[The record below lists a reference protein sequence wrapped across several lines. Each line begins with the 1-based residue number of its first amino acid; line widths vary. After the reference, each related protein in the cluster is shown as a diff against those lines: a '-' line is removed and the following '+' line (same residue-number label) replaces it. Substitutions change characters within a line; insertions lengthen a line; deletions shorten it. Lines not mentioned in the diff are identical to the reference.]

1 LNAKLQTK
9 KTIINLLSEGYTMN
23 NVGST
28 DIVDNEKI
36 RLYSVTKK
44 SMDLILSF
52 IGLILLIP
60 VFLILAILVKL
71 DSKGPVF
78 YAHTRKGKN
87 RSDIK
92 IYKFRTMYSNSDEI
106 FESFSDE
113 QKEEYYKNFKLDND
127 PRVTKVGDFLRRTSL
142 DEIPQLINVL
152 KGDLSLVGPRP
163 IVEKEICKYG
173 QYADKLFSVIPGIT
187 GYWQSHGRSDTSYEE
202 RIEMDM
208 YYIDNRSILLDIKI
222 MFKTVISVIK
232 KEGAV

>member
-1 LNAKLQTK
+1 
-9 KTIINLLSEGYTMN
+9 MN

-92 IYKFRTMYSNSDEI
+92 YISLGLCILIQMRFLSL
-106 FESFSDE
+106 FSDE
-113 QKEEYYKNFKLDND
+113 QKRNIIKTLNW
-127 PRVTKVGDFLRRTSL
+127 
-142 DEIPQLINVL
+142 
-152 KGDLSLVGPRP
+152 
-163 IVEKEICKYG
+163 
-173 QYADKLFSVIPGIT
+173 IT
-187 GYWQSHGRSDTSYEE
+187 IQE
-202 RIEMDM
+202 
-208 YYIDNRSILLDIKI
+208 
-222 MFKTVISVIK
+222 
-232 KEGAV
+232 

>member
-1 LNAKLQTK
+1 
-9 KTIINLLSEGYTMN
+9 MN

-36 RLYSVTKK
+36 RLYSIIKK
-44 SMDLILSF
+44 IMDLILSL

>member
-1 LNAKLQTK
+1 
-9 KTIINLLSEGYTMN
+9 MN

-127 PRVTKVGDFLRRTSL
+127 PRVTKIGDFLRRTSL

-208 YYIDNRSILLDIKI
+208 YYIDNKSILLDIKI

>member
-1 LNAKLQTK
+1 
-9 KTIINLLSEGYTMN
+9 MN
-23 NVGST
+23 NVGFT

-60 VFLILAILVKL
+60 VFLILAILVKQ

>member
-1 LNAKLQTK
+1 
-9 KTIINLLSEGYTMN
+9 
-23 NVGST
+23 
-28 DIVDNEKI
+28 
-36 RLYSVTKK
+36 
-44 SMDLILSF
+44 
-52 IGLILLIP
+52 
-60 VFLILAILVKL
+60 
-71 DSKGPVF
+71 
-78 YAHTRKGKN
+78 
-87 RSDIK
+87 
-92 IYKFRTMYSNSDEI
+92 MYSNSDEI

>member
-1 LNAKLQTK
+1 
-9 KTIINLLSEGYTMN
+9 MN

-187 GYWQSHGRSDTSYEE
+187 GYWQSHGRSDTSYDE
-202 RIEMDM
+202 RVKMDM
-208 YYIDNRSILLDIKI
+208 YYIDHMCFTLDAKILFQTI
-222 MFKTVISVIK
+222 FSVLK
-232 KEGAV
+232 GEGAI

>member
-1 LNAKLQTK
+1 
-9 KTIINLLSEGYTMN
+9 MN

-187 GYWQSHGRSDTSYEE
+187 GYWQSHGRSDTSYDE
-202 RIEMDM
+202 RIKMDM
-208 YYIDNRSILLDIKI
+208 YYIDNKSILLDIKI

>member
-1 LNAKLQTK
+1 
-9 KTIINLLSEGYTMN
+9 MN

-222 MFKTVISVIK
+222 IFKTVISVIK

>member
-1 LNAKLQTK
+1 
-9 KTIINLLSEGYTMN
+9 MN
-23 NVGST
+23 NVVST

>member
-1 LNAKLQTK
+1 
-9 KTIINLLSEGYTMN
+9 
-23 NVGST
+23 
-28 DIVDNEKI
+28 
-36 RLYSVTKK
+36 
-44 SMDLILSF
+44 
-52 IGLILLIP
+52 
-60 VFLILAILVKL
+60 
-71 DSKGPVF
+71 
-78 YAHTRKGKN
+78 
-87 RSDIK
+87 
-92 IYKFRTMYSNSDEI
+92 MYSNSDEI

-208 YYIDNRSILLDIKI
+208 YYIDHMCFTLDAKILFQTI
-222 MFKTVISVIK
+222 FSVLK
-232 KEGAV
+232 GEGAI

>member
-1 LNAKLQTK
+1 
-9 KTIINLLSEGYTMN
+9 MN
-23 NVGST
+23 NVAST
-28 DIVDNEKI
+28 DIVDNEKVS
-36 RLYSVTKK
+36 LYSITKK
-44 SMDLILSF
+44 IMDLVLSF

-127 PRVTKVGDFLRRTSL
+127 PRVTKIGDFLRRTSL
-142 DEIPQLINVL
+142 DEIPQLANVL

-187 GYWQSHGRSDTSYEE
+187 GYWQSHGRSDTSYDE
-202 RIEMDM
+202 RVKIDM
-208 YYIDNRSILLDIKI
+208 YYIDNKSILLDIKI

>member
-1 LNAKLQTK
+1 
-9 KTIINLLSEGYTMN
+9 MN
-23 NVGST
+23 NIGST

-187 GYWQSHGRSDTSYEE
+187 GYWQSHGRSDTSYDE
-202 RIEMDM
+202 RVKMDM
-208 YYIDNRSILLDIKI
+208 YYIDNKSILLDIKI

>member
-1 LNAKLQTK
+1 
-9 KTIINLLSEGYTMN
+9 MN

-60 VFLILAILVKL
+60 VFLILAILVKQ

-106 FESFSDE
+106 FDSFSDE

>member
-1 LNAKLQTK
+1 
-9 KTIINLLSEGYTMN
+9 MN
-23 NVGST
+23 NVAST
-28 DIVDNEKI
+28 DIVDNEKVS
-36 RLYSVTKK
+36 LYSITKK
-44 SMDLILSF
+44 IMDLVLSF

-127 PRVTKVGDFLRRTSL
+127 PRVTKIGDFLRRTSL

-173 QYADKLFSVIPGIT
+173 QYADKLFSVIPGVT
-187 GYWQSHGRSDTSYEE
+187 GYWQAHGRSDTSYDE

-208 YYIDNRSILLDIKI
+208 YYIDNKSILLDIKI

>member
-1 LNAKLQTK
+1 
-9 KTIINLLSEGYTMN
+9 MN

-44 SMDLILSF
+44 SMDLFLSF

>member
-1 LNAKLQTK
+1 
-9 KTIINLLSEGYTMN
+9 MN
-23 NVGST
+23 NVGFT

-36 RLYSVTKK
+36 RLYSIIKK
-44 SMDLILSF
+44 IMDLILSL

-127 PRVTKVGDFLRRTSL
+127 PRVTKIGDFLRRTSL

-187 GYWQSHGRSDTSYEE
+187 GYWQSHGRSDTSYDE
-202 RIEMDM
+202 RIKMDM
-208 YYIDNRSILLDIKI
+208 YYIDNKSILLDIKI

>member
-1 LNAKLQTK
+1 
-9 KTIINLLSEGYTMN
+9 MN

-113 QKEEYYKNFKLDND
+113 QKEEYYKNFKLDKD

>member
-1 LNAKLQTK
+1 
-9 KTIINLLSEGYTMN
+9 MN

-173 QYADKLFSVIPGIT
+173 QYADKFFSVIPGIT

>member
-1 LNAKLQTK
+1 
-9 KTIINLLSEGYTMN
+9 MN

-60 VFLILAILVKL
+60 VFLILAILVKQ

-127 PRVTKVGDFLRRTSL
+127 PRVTKIGDFLRRTSL

-173 QYADKLFSVIPGIT
+173 QYADKLFSVIPGVT
-187 GYWQSHGRSDTSYEE
+187 GYWQANGRSDTSYDE
-202 RIEMDM
+202 RVKMDM
-208 YYIDNRSILLDIKI
+208 YYIDNKSILLDIKI

>member
-1 LNAKLQTK
+1 
-9 KTIINLLSEGYTMN
+9 MN

-28 DIVDNEKI
+28 YIVDNEKI